1 MNFRTHTA
9 PHFHTHLSPSPPS
22 YSTLSL
28 YSPHINTHTLKDC
41 SQVSNMR
48 NVGLGHTRQTNTLH
62 GRAPLIIN
70 RSQYMC
76 RCLEVVVDMP
86 RLGIGP
92 SSLTGHQ
99 AAAKVLLQI
108 VLKAQEHASVSRS
121 IASTKHV
128 HMHTRT
134 TSSRQA
140 KTITAVALSLPKRMD
155 TNHGWGSDPA
165 QEGHQAVVE
174 CIDLSISI

>member
-1 MNFRTHTA
+1 
-9 PHFHTHLSPSPPS
+9 
-22 YSTLSL
+22 
-28 YSPHINTHTLKDC
+28 
-41 SQVSNMR
+41 MR

-108 VLKAQEHASVSRS
+108 VLKAQVHASVSRF

-140 KTITAVALSLPKRMD
+140 QIISAVRAV
-155 TNHGWGSDPA
+155 PA
-165 QEGHQAVVE
+165 EEDGHEPRLGIGPSSKATRPW
-174 CIDLSISI
+174 

>member
-1 MNFRTHTA
+1 
-9 PHFHTHLSPSPPS
+9 
-22 YSTLSL
+22 
-28 YSPHINTHTLKDC
+28 
-41 SQVSNMR
+41 MR

-62 GRAPLIIN
+62 GRAPSIIN

-108 VLKAQEHASVSRS
+108 VLKAQVHASVSRFIHS
-121 IASTKHV
+121 KHKTRAYAHTHHKLTPSTDYFSRSRGPCRRGW
-128 HMHTRT
+128 TRT
-134 TSSRQA
+134 TAGDRTQL
-140 KTITAVALSLPKRMD
+140 K
-155 TNHGWGSDPA
+155 
-165 QEGHQAVVE
+165 GHQAVVE